1 MALGNPA
8 DKAEGSE
15 SPSGAMAGPKTRGK
29 DLANIHFFTSFLIKK
44 PHRIDAGATKITPN
58 VEAFLGQV
66 LCKHGQLS
74 LQSDDEAKNGSI
86 SAIELGLWSSEAHS
100 ARR

>member
-1 MALGNPA
+1 MVRGPAMALGNPA

-44 PHRIDAGATKITPN
+44 PHRVDAGATKITPN
-58 VEAFLGQV
+58 VEAFSGQV
-66 LCKHGQLS
+66 L
-74 LQSDDEAKNGSI
+74 
-86 SAIELGLWSSEAHS
+86 
-100 ARR
+100 